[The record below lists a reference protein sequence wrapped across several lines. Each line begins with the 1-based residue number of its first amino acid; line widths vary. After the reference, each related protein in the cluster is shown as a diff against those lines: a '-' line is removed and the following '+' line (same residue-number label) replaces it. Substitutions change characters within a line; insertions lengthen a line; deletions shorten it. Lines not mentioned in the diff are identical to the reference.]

1 MLFMKNAIKAGLL
14 RDEKAKDTERTETSE
29 KNSIMK
35 KYRQKNGFTLIELLV
50 VVVILAI
57 AAAMAV
63 PMFSG
68 SAQMQVASAANMIA
82 ADLEY
87 AKSMAI
93 SRQKIFGVAFDTA
106 NNKYDV
112 VEYNDVTFHDDIQ
125 WHPVKKGFPYT
136 INFSTDSR
144 LKSVV
149 LTSTNFGDQIYFNY
163 LGTPCTNA
171 AGTTLNSQ
179 GEIWLQGGET
189 KIIIEPT
196 TGYIRIQ

>member
-1 MLFMKNAIKAGLL
+1 MGAIMLFMNNEIKAGLL
-14 RDEKAKDTERTETSE
+14 LDEKEKDTERTEMSE

-68 SAQMQVASAANMIA
+68 SAQMQVASAANMVA

-93 SRQKIFGVAFDTA
+93 SHQQQYGIVFNPAS
-106 NNKYDV
+106 NKYDV
-112 VEYNDVTFHDDIQ
+112 VDQNGVIK
-125 WHPVKKGFPYT
+125 HPVKIDNYT
-136 INFSTDSR
+136 VNFSTDSR

>member
-1 MLFMKNAIKAGLL
+1 MLFVKNAIKAGLL
-14 RDEKAKDTERTETSE
+14 RDEKEKDTERTETSE
-29 KNSIMK
+29 KNSVMK

-68 SAQMQVASAANMIA
+68 SAQMQVQSAANMIA

-93 SRQKIFGVAFDTA
+93 SRQQQYGVVFDTGNGSYKVVDA
-106 NNKYDV
+106 NGNAI
-112 VEYNDVTFHDDIQ
+112 E
-125 WHPVKKGFPYT
+125 HPVKKGFLYT

-144 LKSVV
+144 LNKVD
-149 LTSTNFGDQIYFNY
+149 LTSTDFSNQIYFNY

-171 AGTTLNSQ
+171 AGTTFLNSQ
-179 GEIWLQGGET
+179 GTITLQGGET

>member
-1 MLFMKNAIKAGLL
+1 VV
-14 RDEKAKDTERTETSE
+14 DV
-29 KNSIMK
+29 NSAV
-35 KYRQKNGFTLIELLV
+35 IE
-50 VVVILAI
+50 
-57 AAAMAV
+57 
-63 PMFSG
+63 
-68 SAQMQVASAANMIA
+68 
-82 ADLEY
+82 
-87 AKSMAI
+87 
-93 SRQKIFGVAFDTA
+93 
-106 NNKYDV
+106 
-112 VEYNDVTFHDDIQ
+112 
-125 WHPVKKGFPYT
+125 HPVKKGDHEFV
-136 INFSTDSR
+136 FSADSR